1 MKIILLRIED
11 ELKLGYKDSVL
22 SILFTITGVETIL
35 RHAPMVIGDL
45 KLVIE
50 DLELGIEDGGF

>member
-1 MKIILLRIED
+1 MLLRIED
-11 ELKLGYKDSVL
+11 ELKLGYEDSVL
-22 SILFTITGVETIL
+22 SKLFTITGVQTIL

>member
-1 MKIILLRIED
+1 MIEGEFLLW
-11 ELKLGYKDSVL
+11 
-22 SILFTITGVETIL
+22 GVVYCPNCSQSQASKTIL

>member
-1 MKIILLRIED
+1 MMLLRIED
-11 ELKLGYKDSVL
+11 ELKLGYEDSEFSEL
-22 SILFTITGVETIL
+22 LTITGVQTIL

>member
-1 MKIILLRIED
+1 M
-11 ELKLGYKDSVL
+11 GGSVL
-22 SILFTITGVETIL
+22 SKLFTITGVQTIL